1 MKNAFKD
8 ALKAG
13 RPQIGLWLG
22 LANSYSAELLAGA
35 GFDWLLIDGEH
46 APNNVQ
52 TVLTQLQAIAPYPSQ
67 PVVRP
72 SWNDPVQIKQLLDVG
87 AQTLLIP
94 MVQNADEARNAVAA
108 TRYPPAG
115 IRGVGSALARA
126 SRWNRIPDYLHQAN
140 DAMCVL
146 VQIETREAM
155 SNLASILD
163 VDGIDGVFIGPA
175 DLSADMGFAGNPQH
189 PEVQAAIENAIVQ
202 IRAAGKAPGILMANE
217 ALAKRYLELGALFV
231 LTPPSVPHAF
241 ITESDSDGHVLT
253 VREELV
259 WPLLEVLYPGT
270 REAFGLPG
278 ICLSLADK
286 PNELAALKHYWQL
299 IERESTE
306 QLAGCEHTLVLLAQ
320 AVFTLLLRNAK
331 LDDHAATGMRGELK
345 LFQRFTLLIDNHF
358 HQHWTVPDYACEL
371 HITESRLTDI
381 CRRFANRPPKRLIFD
396 RQLREAKRLLL
407 FSDNAV
413 NEIAWQLGFKD
424 PAYFAR
430 FFNRLAGCSP
440 SQFRQREVPSFLN

>member
-1 MKNAFKD
+1 MSDTSSALPESPESVGSHNA
-8 ALKAG
+8 LSTG
-13 RPQIGLWLG
+13 Q
-22 LANSYSAELLAGA
+22 
-35 GFDWLLIDGEH
+35 
-46 APNNVQ
+46 Q
-52 TVLTQLQAIAPYPSQ
+52 TVINKLFRRLIVFLFVLFIFSF
-67 PVVRP
+67 
-72 SWNDPVQIKQLLDVG
+72 LD
-87 AQTLLIP
+87 
-94 MVQNADEARNAVAA
+94 
-108 TRYPPAG
+108 
-115 IRGVGSALARA
+115 
-126 SRWNRIPDYLHQAN
+126 RIN
-140 DAMCVL
+140 
-146 VQIETREAM
+146 I
-155 SNLASILD
+155 
-163 VDGIDGVFIGPA
+163 
-175 DLSADMGFAGNPQH
+175 GFAGLTMGQDLGLSATMFGLATTLFYATYVIFGIPSN
-189 PEVQAAIENAIVQ
+189 VMLSIVGARRW
-202 IRAAGKAPGILMANE
+202 IATIMVLWGIASTATMFAVGPKSLYVLRMLVGITEAGFLPGILLYLTYWFPAFFRARAN
-217 ALAKRYLELGALFV
+217 ALFMIAMPATTALGSIV
-231 LTPPSVPHAF
+231 SGYILSLDGIFNLHGWQWLFLLEGFPSVLLGIMVWFYLDDTPAKAKW
-241 ITESDSDGHVLT
+241 LT
-253 VREELV
+253 AEDKKCLQEMMDNDR
-259 WPLLEVLYPGT
+259 
-270 REAFGLPG
+270 
-278 ICLSLADK
+278 LSLADK
-286 PNELAALKHYWQL
+286 LNELAALKHYWQL